1 MQTIQIQ
8 GVKRAN
14 FGKKGA
20 KDIRREG
27 MIPCVIYG
35 NGGEAIHFAIETAEA
50 KKLIYTPKSYIVELN
65 IDGQIEKGVMR
76 ETQFHPV
83 KDYCL
88 HIDFFRVAEGKPV
101 AIEIPVALVGYDE
114 MVQDTAGIL
123 LLDKRIILS
132 EDAKCLLDVQ
142 LQGIREKIDLNPEI
156 KIVYFDEK
164 VNKLGGGYAL
174 HSGKVKKIEE
184 YPAMLVFLDGKKV
197 LIEDI
202 IQIEN
207 EK

>member
-1 MQTIQIQ
+1 MSKNSGRYSDIIDLPHHQSIYRPHMT
-8 GVKRAN
+8 VYNRA
-14 FGKKGA
+14 A
-20 KDIRREG
+20 Q
-27 MIPCVIYG
+27 
-35 NGGEAIHFAIETAEA
+35 FAPFA
-50 KKLIYTPKSYIVELN
+50 
-65 IDGQIEKGVMR
+65 
-76 ETQFHPV
+76 
-83 KDYCL
+83 
-88 HIDFFRVAEGKPV
+88 
-101 AIEIPVALVGYDE
+101 ALVGYDK
-114 MVQDTAGIL
+114 MVQDTADIL

>member
-1 MQTIQIQ
+1 MSRSAAQ
-8 GVKRAN
+8 
-14 FGKKGA
+14 
-20 KDIRREG
+20 
-27 MIPCVIYG
+27 
-35 NGGEAIHFAIETAEA
+35 FAPFA
-50 KKLIYTPKSYIVELN
+50 
-65 IDGQIEKGVMR
+65 
-76 ETQFHPV
+76 
-83 KDYCL
+83 
-88 HIDFFRVAEGKPV
+88 
-101 AIEIPVALVGYDE
+101 ALVGYDE
-114 MVQDTAGIL
+114 MVQDTADIL

>member
-1 MQTIQIQ
+1 MSKNSGRYSDIIDLPHHQSIYRPHMT
-8 GVKRAN
+8 VYNRA
-14 FGKKGA
+14 A
-20 KDIRREG
+20 Q
-27 MIPCVIYG
+27 
-35 NGGEAIHFAIETAEA
+35 FAPFA
-50 KKLIYTPKSYIVELN
+50 
-65 IDGQIEKGVMR
+65 
-76 ETQFHPV
+76 
-83 KDYCL
+83 
-88 HIDFFRVAEGKPV
+88 
-101 AIEIPVALVGYDE
+101 ALVGYNE
-114 MVQDTAGIL
+114 MVQDTADIL

>member
-1 MQTIQIQ
+1 MSKNSGRYSDIIDLPHHQSIYRPHMT
-8 GVKRAN
+8 VYNRA
-14 FGKKGA
+14 A
-20 KDIRREG
+20 Q
-27 MIPCVIYG
+27 
-35 NGGEAIHFAIETAEA
+35 FAPFA
-50 KKLIYTPKSYIVELN
+50 
-65 IDGQIEKGVMR
+65 
-76 ETQFHPV
+76 
-83 KDYCL
+83 
-88 HIDFFRVAEGKPV
+88 
-101 AIEIPVALVGYDE
+101 ALVGYDE
-114 MVQDTAGIL
+114 MVQDTADIL

-174 HSGKVKKIEE
+174 HSEKVKKIEE

>member
-1 MQTIQIQ
+1 MSKNSGRYSDIIDLPHHQSIYRPHMT
-8 GVKRAN
+8 VYNRA
-14 FGKKGA
+14 A
-20 KDIRREG
+20 Q
-27 MIPCVIYG
+27 
-35 NGGEAIHFAIETAEA
+35 FAPFA
-50 KKLIYTPKSYIVELN
+50 
-65 IDGQIEKGVMR
+65 
-76 ETQFHPV
+76 
-83 KDYCL
+83 
-88 HIDFFRVAEGKPV
+88 
-101 AIEIPVALVGYDE
+101 ALVGYDE
-114 MVQDTAGIL
+114 MVQDTADIL

-142 LQGIREKIDLNPEI
+142 LQGIREKIDLNPEL

>member
-1 MQTIQIQ
+1 MSKNSGRYSDIIDLPHHQSIYRPHMT
-8 GVKRAN
+8 VYNRA
-14 FGKKGA
+14 A
-20 KDIRREG
+20 Q
-27 MIPCVIYG
+27 
-35 NGGEAIHFAIETAEA
+35 FAPFA
-50 KKLIYTPKSYIVELN
+50 
-65 IDGQIEKGVMR
+65 
-76 ETQFHPV
+76 
-83 KDYCL
+83 
-88 HIDFFRVAEGKPV
+88 
-101 AIEIPVALVGYDE
+101 ALVGYDE
-114 MVQDTAGIL
+114 MVQDTADIL

-197 LIEDI
+197 SVEDI
-202 IQIEN
+202 VQIEN
-207 EK
+207 EN

>member
-1 MQTIQIQ
+1 MSKNCGRYSDIIDLPHHQSIYRPHMT
-8 GVKRAN
+8 VYNRA
-14 FGKKGA
+14 A
-20 KDIRREG
+20 Q
-27 MIPCVIYG
+27 
-35 NGGEAIHFAIETAEA
+35 FAPFA
-50 KKLIYTPKSYIVELN
+50 
-65 IDGQIEKGVMR
+65 
-76 ETQFHPV
+76 
-83 KDYCL
+83 
-88 HIDFFRVAEGKPV
+88 
-101 AIEIPVALVGYDE
+101 ALVGYDE
-114 MVQDTAGIL
+114 MVQDTADIL

-184 YPAMLVFLDGKKV
+184 YPAMLVFLDVKKV

>member
-1 MQTIQIQ
+1 MSKNSGRYSDIIDLPHHQSIYRPHMT
-8 GVKRAN
+8 VYNRA
-14 FGKKGA
+14 A
-20 KDIRREG
+20 Q
-27 MIPCVIYG
+27 
-35 NGGEAIHFAIETAEA
+35 FAPFA
-50 KKLIYTPKSYIVELN
+50 
-65 IDGQIEKGVMR
+65 
-76 ETQFHPV
+76 
-83 KDYCL
+83 
-88 HIDFFRVAEGKPV
+88 
-101 AIEIPVALVGYDE
+101 ALVGYDE
-114 MVQDTAGIL
+114 MVQDTADIL

-132 EDAKCLLDVQ
+132 EDAKCLFDVQ

>member
-1 MQTIQIQ
+1 MSKNSGRYSDIIDLPHHQSIYRPHMTVYI
-8 GVKRAN
+8 RA
-14 FGKKGA
+14 A
-20 KDIRREG
+20 Q
-27 MIPCVIYG
+27 
-35 NGGEAIHFAIETAEA
+35 FAPFA
-50 KKLIYTPKSYIVELN
+50 
-65 IDGQIEKGVMR
+65 
-76 ETQFHPV
+76 
-83 KDYCL
+83 
-88 HIDFFRVAEGKPV
+88 
-101 AIEIPVALVGYDE
+101 ALVGFDE
-114 MVQDTAGIL
+114 MVQDTADIL

>member
-1 MQTIQIQ
+1 MSKNSGRYSDIIDLPHHQSIYRPHMT
-8 GVKRAN
+8 VYNRAAQ
-14 FGKKGA
+14 F
-20 KDIRREG
+20 D
-27 MIPCVIYG
+27 P
-35 NGGEAIHFAIETAEA
+35 FA
-50 KKLIYTPKSYIVELN
+50 
-65 IDGQIEKGVMR
+65 
-76 ETQFHPV
+76 
-83 KDYCL
+83 
-88 HIDFFRVAEGKPV
+88 
-101 AIEIPVALVGYDE
+101 ALVGYDE
-114 MVQDTAGIL
+114 MVQDTADIL